1 MAGLDTSPNVVPT
14 VKESAIH
21 LRPDAVDGNMGFHKN
36 WKEFCTVW
44 YLLEMG
50 PEKVWLRFSDIIAL
64 DEAIRSAMR
73 GNHLYS
79 NLPRLDGA
87 SIFSRVM
94 DNKLMRDPWDEE
106 FIKARL
112 QSVDNYFS
120 KIGLLP
126 ESARKICNAQI
137 IAAIEKGLAEP
148 PGDKYAG
155 PLLDGPIGTK
165 A

>member
-1 MAGLDTSPNVVPT
+1 MASMSDSDPVLNLVPC
-14 VKESAIH
+14 VKQSAIH
-21 LRPDAVDGNMGFHKN
+21 LRPDVVDGNIGFHKN

-44 YLLEMG
+44 YLLEIG

-64 DEAIRSAMR
+64 DEAIRTAMK

-106 FIKARL
+106 FIRARL
-112 QSVDNYFS
+112 QSVDTYFS
-120 KIGLLP
+120 RIASLP
-126 ESARKICNAQI
+126 ESARKICIPQI
-137 IAAIEKGLAEP
+137 ILAKEKGVAEP

-155 PLLDGPIGTK
+155 PLL
-165 A
+165 